1 MLVVESGSMSVH
13 CKILF
18 VLGLKGF
25 EINCHGASVG
35 DLSEGKGPVL
45 LKLNLKMDAG
55 DS

>member
-18 VLGLKGF
+18 VLGLKCF

-35 DLSEGKGPVL
+35 ALSEGKGPVL
-45 LKLNLKMDAG
+45 LKLNLKMYTG
-55 DS
+55 DN